1 VPKFIVRKEEVR
13 KMREEEVE
21 DLLKGEGL

>member
-13 KMREEEVE
+13 KTREEEVE
-21 DLLKGEGL
+21 GLLKGEAL